1 MARTTSVTIGLQL
14 DEFVSRLI
22 ESGRYNSTSEV
33 VRSALRL
40 LEYQENQA
48 EALRSAVAA
57 GESSGESQLCLRD
70 IATQVKR
77 KHDV

>member
-57 GESSGESQLCLRD
+57 GESSGESQLSLRD